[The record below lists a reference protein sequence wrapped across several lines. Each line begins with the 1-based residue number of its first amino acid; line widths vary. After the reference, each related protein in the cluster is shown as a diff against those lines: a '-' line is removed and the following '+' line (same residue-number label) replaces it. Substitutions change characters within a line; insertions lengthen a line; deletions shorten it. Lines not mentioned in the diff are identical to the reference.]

1 MDLSHLETFL
11 AVVETGSFSRAAVKL
26 YRTQPAVSLSIKRL
40 EEEVGETLFDRSTK
54 GGTLT
59 EAGRSLAS
67 YARRILH
74 LREEALASL
83 RELKGLF
90 RGRLS
95 LGANESISQFLLP
108 PLLLAFNRQHP
119 QIKVEVYRAVSERI
133 PTEVLERNLDFG
145 FLSFEPT
152 DPRLVSRVIRK
163 DSMTLVVGPSHPLA
177 GRGAVRVKDL
187 GSFHFLAHNA
197 RTPSRARVIQAFAE
211 AGAPLNIVME
221 LDSLHTIL
229 DFVHQGLGAAILPHL
244 AVQGAIDTGRVV
256 AVPLEDLRLERSL
269 RIVHRREQ
277 GLSSAARAFLG
288 LVLGEDV
295 AEPFPLA

>member
-26 YRTQPAVSLSIKRL
+26 FRTQPAVSLAIKRL
-40 EEEVGETLFDRSTK
+40 EDEVGETLFDRSTK

-74 LREEALASL
+74 LREEAMASI
-83 RELKGLF
+83 RELQGLF

-108 PLLLAFNRQHP
+108 PLLLEFNRQHP
-119 QIKVEVYRAVSERI
+119 QIKVEVFRAVSERI

-152 DPRLVSRVIRK
+152 DPRLTSRVIRK
-163 DSMTLVVGPSHPLA
+163 DAMTMVVGPEHPLA
-177 GRGAVRVKDL
+177 KVGSVQVKDL
-187 GSFHFLAHNA
+187 GNLHFLAHNA

-211 AGAPLNIVME
+211 AGTPLNICME

-229 DFVHQGLGAAILPHL
+229 AFVHQGLGAAILPHL
-244 AVQGAIDTGRVV
+244 AVEGAIARGKVV
-256 AVPLEDLRLERSL
+256 PVAIEDLKLERTL
-269 RIVHRREQ
+269 RIVHRKEQ
-277 GLSSAARAFLG
+277 GLSSAAKAFLG
-288 LVLGEDV
+288 LLFQDQEDRG
-295 AEPFPLA
+295 